1 MNTNKLTDTMALNLI
16 AEILRREAWAL
27 SDLGEIADIVA
38 SVGRDTIPASVKQ
51 ENSVS
56 GSVSG

>member
-1 MNTNKLTDTMALNLI
+1 MNSNKLTDTMALNLI
-16 AEILRREAWAL
+16 AEIVRREAWAL

-51 ENSVS
+51 ENLVS
-56 GSVSG
+56 G